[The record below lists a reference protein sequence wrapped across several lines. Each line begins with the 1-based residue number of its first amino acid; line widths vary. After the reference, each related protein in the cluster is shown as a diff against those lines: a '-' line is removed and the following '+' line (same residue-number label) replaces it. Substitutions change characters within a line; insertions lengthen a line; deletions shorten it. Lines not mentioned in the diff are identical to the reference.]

1 MNKQAITFKSM
12 PFNMKVAV
20 GFISLVLLFAI
31 AGRFI
36 ANDVPIYYSHKDWKG
51 FPAMNKTSFLAFK
64 QKNEDVEPDFQIL
77 PLIPYSAT
85 SIDYKHSLSKPGQDV
100 GSRHLL
106 GTDTF
111 NRDVLA
117 GIIYGSRTALLIG
130 ILSNILAVIFGL
142 FLGSLSGYYS
152 SVGVVTGRQNFIFLL
167 MIEILLGYGLLYN
180 PYVSVYIYNTQV
192 RLLLFF
198 ILTILSVYMLLRP
211 QRKNFRLD
219 IDLLITK
226 SVEIFQSV
234 PGLLLLLGI
243 SAVTGTMDVVKLTL
257 LVSLL
262 RWPGITRL
270 VRGEVIKVRQSQF
283 IESAKSLGVTDW
295 RVIAKHI
302 LPNITRQIIVAFA
315 FGVASSILLEASLS
329 FLGLGLPPDQVTW
342 GMLLSQS
349 RTNPAAWWLAIFP
362 GLMISLLILACYT
375 VGNYLNNRTGETSS
389 KEEII

>member
-1 MNKQAITFKSM
+1 
-12 PFNMKVAV
+12 
-20 GFISLVLLFAI
+20 
-31 AGRFI
+31 
-36 ANDVPIYYSHKDWKG
+36 
-51 FPAMNKTSFLAFK
+51 
-64 QKNEDVEPDFQIL
+64 
-77 PLIPYSAT
+77 
-85 SIDYKHSLSKPGQDV
+85 
-100 GSRHLL
+100 
-106 GTDTF
+106 
-111 NRDVLA
+111 
-117 GIIYGSRTALLIG
+117 
-130 ILSNILAVIFGL
+130 
-142 FLGSLSGYYS
+142 
-152 SVGVVTGRQNFIFLL
+152 
-167 MIEILLGYGLLYN
+167 
-180 PYVSVYIYNTQV
+180 
-192 RLLLFF
+192 